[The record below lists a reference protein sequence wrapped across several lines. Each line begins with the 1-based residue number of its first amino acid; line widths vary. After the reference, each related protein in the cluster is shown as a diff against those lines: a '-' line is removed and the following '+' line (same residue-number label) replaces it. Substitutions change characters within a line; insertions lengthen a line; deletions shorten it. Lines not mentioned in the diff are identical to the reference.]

1 MQSKITFNL
10 IMKNKRLLL
19 IVFCPLLVLLIP
31 LVAMQFTNQVNWTA
45 ANFIVAAIL
54 LLGTGFIIEVIV
66 RLVKTPKYRFAICA
80 ALLIFLILIWAE
92 LGVGIFGT
100 PIAGH

>member
-31 LVAMQFTNQVNWTA
+31 LVAIQSTNEVNWTA

-66 RLVKTPKYRFAICA
+66 RLVKTPTYRFAICA

-100 PIAGH
+100 PITGH